1 MLTGEDVLPEKDLL
15 EKAVALKRFEYVPL
29 DKEVKPRTSVAEN
42 QSQRL
47 IKFISLMKKKNQKW
61 KSIMNQI

>member
-29 DKEVKPRTSVAEN
+29 DKEVKPHTSVAEN